1 MTDAGPRTPEEA
13 AALAVRRAREARAA
27 GEYAGAD
34 RLEALRARERT
45 GLSRLQEW
53 AIVDVEPEVARS
65 TRRAGAPI
73 TRFKRFLLRML
84 LQYHNEEHAQVTR
97 FNVHLL
103 GYVAALEARV
113 EELERRLEARGP
125 DAGVG

>member
-1 MTDAGPRTPEEA
+1 MTEPGTPEEA
-13 AALAVRRAREARAA
+13 AAEAVRRAAEGDYQDAARLDALGA
-27 GEYAGAD
+27 GEKA
-34 RLEALRARERT
+34 

-53 AIVDVEPEVARS
+53 AAIDVEPDVARS
-65 TRRAGAPI
+65 TRRAGAPV

-113 EELERRLEARGP
+113 AELEKRLEQRDG
-125 DAGVG
+125 